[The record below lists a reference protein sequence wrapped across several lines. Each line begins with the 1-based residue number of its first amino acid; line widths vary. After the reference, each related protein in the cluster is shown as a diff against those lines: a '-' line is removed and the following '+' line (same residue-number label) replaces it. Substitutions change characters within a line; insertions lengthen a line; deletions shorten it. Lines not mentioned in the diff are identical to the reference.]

1 LTPHVSVVERKIGDE
16 VFRIETGR
24 LAAQAGGAV
33 LAQIADTSV
42 LATATSAPP
51 RGEGDFFPLTVDVEE
66 RMYAAGKIPGGFF
79 RREGRA
85 TEKAIL
91 TARLIDRPMRPAF
104 PDGFRHEVH
113 VVVTV
118 LSVDNENPSDVLA
131 VNAASAALAISDIP
145 FDGPVGCVRL
155 SHINGSWVANPT
167 YDEMEEATIELV
179 VAGRNNSSGEVDIM
193 MIEAGGSENM
203 VELIAAG
210 ATAPDEELL
219 AEGIEA
225 AKPFI
230 AEAIALQGELVAG
243 AGKPKGTTD
252 GDDPTY
258 PLFFDYTD
266 DVYTRVR
273 NEVEADVA
281 RAITITVKEER
292 KAELSRI
299 QADLIARLTDEYP
312 DRESEIKAALRAL
325 NKKLV
330 RKRVLDEN
338 VRLDGRRTD
347 EVRPI
352 WTQIGVVPRVHGS
365 AVFTRGET
373 QALTLTTLGMQRM
386 EQMIDDLSPF
396 ERKRYMH
403 HYNFPPYSTGEAG
416 FMRGPKRREIG
427 HGALAEKAL
436 LAVVPDKEEFPYAI
450 RTVSEILSSNGSTSM
465 ASVCGSSLSLMDA
478 GVPLRGGKHVGGV
491 AMGLVAENGR
501 YEPLTDILGDEDAF
515 GDMDFKVAGTEDFV
529 TALQL
534 DTKISGVPAEVLG
547 NALRAAKIARLHI
560 IGEMNKTITSPRENL
575 AQNAPRV
582 MAVKVP
588 VDKIGEVI
596 GPKGKNVQMI
606 QQTTGVEIDIQ
617 DDGTIFIGSVDQEGA
632 EAAAR
637 LIDETINPHMPEVG
651 ERIYGTVVNITTFG
665 AFVNIAPN
673 RDGLVHISK
682 LGEGRIERVE
692 DAVSVGD
699 GIEVEV
705 TEVDSQGRIN
715 LTPVAWLERQVA
727 QGKSIEEARAAAAG
741 GGERRGRRDGDRNRD
756 RRGGRDRGGRDRG
769 TRERGPRR
777 ERAPRPFSSA
787 PGDSAGPPPGRD
799 PTTPSGDGGEG

>member
-1 LTPHVSVVERKIGDE
+1 LTPKVSVVERKIGDE
-16 VFRIETGR
+16 VFRFETGR
-24 LAAQAGGAV
+24 LAALAGGAV
-33 LAQIADTSV
+33 FAQIADTAV
-42 LATATSAPP
+42 IATATSAPP

-91 TARLIDRPMRPAF
+91 TARLIDRPIRPAF

-113 VVVTV
+113 SVVTV
-118 LSVDNENPSDVLA
+118 LSVDNENPSDILA

-145 FDGPVGCVRL
+145 FEGPIGCVRL

-179 VAGRNNSSGEVDIM
+179 VAGRKNDAGEVDIM

-203 VELIAAG
+203 VDLIEAG
-210 ATAPDEELL
+210 AVAPDEELL
-219 AEGIEA
+219 AQGIEA
-225 AKPFI
+225 SKAFI
-230 AEAIALQGELVAG
+230 AEAIALQEELVG
-243 AGKPKGTTD
+243 LAGKPKGTTT

-258 PLFFDYTD
+258 PLFADYTKE
-266 DVYTRVR
+266 VYDRVR
-273 NEVEADVA
+273 QEAEGDVS
-281 RAITITVKEER
+281 RAIAITVKQER
-292 KAELSRI
+292 KNELKRI
-299 QADLIARLTDEYP
+299 QSTVVERLIEEFP
-312 DRESEIKAALRAL
+312 DQDTAIRAALRSL
-325 NKKLV
+325 NKELV
-330 RKRVLDEN
+330 RARVINEN
-338 VRLDGRRTD
+338 VRLDGRRVD

-352 WTQIGVVPRVHGS
+352 WTEIGVIPRVHGS
-365 AVFTRGET
+365 GIFTRGET

-427 HGALAEKAL
+427 HGALAEKAIL
-436 LAVVPDKEEFPYAI
+436 PVIPSKEGFPYAV
-450 RTVSEILSSNGSTSM
+450 RTVSEIMSSNGSTSM

-491 AMGLVAENGR
+491 AMGLIAEDGK
-501 YEPLTDILGDEDAF
+501 YVPLTDILGDEDAF

-534 DTKISGVPAEVLG
+534 DTKISGIPAEVLG
-547 NALRAAKIARLHI
+547 DALRAAKVARLHI
-560 IGEMNKTITSPRENL
+560 IGEMNKTIATPREGL

-582 MAVKVP
+582 LAVTVP

-617 DDGTIFIGSVDQEGA
+617 DDGTIYIGSIDQEGA
-632 EAAAR
+632 ETAAR
-637 LIDETINPHMPEVG
+637 MIEETVNPHMPEVG
-651 ERIYGTVVNITTFG
+651 ERITGTVVNITSFG

-692 DAVSVGD
+692 DAVTVGD
-699 GIEVEV
+699 QIEVEV
-705 TEVDSQGRIN
+705 TEVDRQNRIN

-727 QGKSIEEARAAAAG
+727 QGKTIEEARAAAAG
-741 GGERRGRRDGDRNRD
+741 GGERRPRRDGDRDRD
-756 RRGGRDRGGRDRG
+756 RGRGRGGGRDRDRGGDRGGRS
-769 TRERGPRR
+769 RERGPSR
-777 ERAPRPFSSA
+777 ERAPRPF
-787 PGDSAGPPPGRD
+787 DSG
-799 PTTPSGDGGEG
+799 SEG